1 MDEKQFIRNFRAIGN
16 GVIDVFLGAGASLS
30 SGIATGND
38 FVWYFK
44 REIYCAE
51 NEVNKEKFKDLKS
64 EKNRS
69 ILQKYFD
76 AQTGYPSESQEK
88 NQVMACRCRTT

>member
-38 FVWYFK
+38 FVWY
-44 REIYCAE
+44 
-51 NEVNKEKFKDLKS
+51 
-64 EKNRS
+64 
-69 ILQKYFD
+69 LQKYELTADFTD
-76 AQTGYPSESQEK
+76 KIFAKFWFYCSKLYFCDRKTRHRLRS
-88 NQVMACRCRTT
+88 AL